1 MMWKR
6 QDEPARNPGGAAT
19 PANPFNEPAMGAAI
33 PQFPDRKIEMEH
45 ATPKASIAHIGKSV
59 QIKGELTGSED
70 LLIDGQV
77 TGSIELPD
85 YQLTVGASGKVQAN
99 VNAKKVVI
107 SGTVKGNIHAVDNVT
122 ISKSGSLVGDVVV
135 AGIVIEDGAYFKGSI
150 DIQRPQEN
158 AAKPTP
164 PKKIE
169 TAPPPSGEASKL
181 AAVAARA

>member
-1 MMWKR
+1 MWKR
-6 QDEPARNPGGAAT
+6 QEEPNRNPAGTAT
-19 PANPFNEPAMGAAI
+19 PSNPFNEPTSGSG
-33 PQFPDRKIEMEH
+33 PQFTERKMEMEQP
-45 ATPKASIAHIGKSV
+45 APKPSIAHIGKSV

-70 LLIDGQV
+70 LQIDGQV
-77 TGSIELPD
+77 TGSIELAN

-158 AAKPTP
+158 AAKPALPKKVETP
-164 PKKIE
+164 P
-169 TAPPPSGEASKL
+169 PPPSGEASKL
-181 AAVAARA
+181 AAVAGRA

>member
-1 MMWKR
+1 MWKR
-6 QDEPARNPGGAAT
+6 QDEPVRNPGGTAT
-19 PANPFNEPAMGAAI
+19 PAKPFNEPTSGSAM
-33 PQFPDRKIEMEH
+33 PQFPARMEMEYP
-45 ATPKASIAHIGKSV
+45 ATKASIAHIGKSV

-70 LLIDGQV
+70 LQIDGQV

-85 YQLTVGASGKVQAN
+85 YQLTVGASVKVNAN

-107 SGTVKGNIHAVDNVT
+107 SGTVKGNIRAVDNVT

-158 AAKPTP
+158 AAKPAP
-164 PKKIE
+164 PKKVD
-169 TAPPPSGEASKL
+169 APPPPPSGEASKL
-181 AAVAARA
+181 AAVAGRA